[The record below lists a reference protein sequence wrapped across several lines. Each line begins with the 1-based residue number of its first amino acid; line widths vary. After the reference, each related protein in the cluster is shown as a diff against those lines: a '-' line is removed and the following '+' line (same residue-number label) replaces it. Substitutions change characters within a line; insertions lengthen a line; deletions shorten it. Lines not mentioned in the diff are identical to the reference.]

1 MKDSLVL
8 VAIDNYDVFLEV
20 EKARKDIWNK
30 LFPKIIPK
38 IKTAYLWGPDTRDI
52 MAIPE
57 DIKEHVEKQITLMIS
72 QTEAYMPF
80 IKVAFPY
87 SKNLADACYNLIV
100 GSAVSVFV
108 NQYAMRLKYPS
119 AEDFAEFG
127 KITVRYRDQID
138 KFFK

>member
-1 MKDSLVL
+1 
-8 VAIDNYDVFLEV
+8 
-20 EKARKDIWNK
+20 
-30 LFPKIIPK
+30 
-38 IKTAYLWGPDTRDI
+38 

-57 DIKEHVEKQITLMIS
+57 DVKEYVEKQITLMIS

-127 KITVRYRDQID
+127 KITIRYRDQID